1 MNKTNK
7 FVDTAERTELHCK
20 RARILRRINQ
30 TNLIRDE
37 LLARCKPAF
46 DKEFTELFACM
57 SGPDQEFARRWA
69 RYAEGSTADRDYRA
83 IRLKAVETFS
93 SFGICCLISYCDGL
107 LQRDKKQIDE
117 CDAKLAKPT
126 AVGS

>member
-7 FVDTAERTELHCK
+7 PVDTVDRTELRCK
-20 RARILRRINQ
+20 RERILRRINQ

-46 DKEFTELFACM
+46 DKEFTELFA
-57 SGPDQEFARRWA
+57 SLSAPDQAFALRWA
-69 RYAEGSTADRDYRA
+69 KYAQGSTADRDYRA

-93 SFGICCLISYCDGL
+93 SFGVCCLISYCDGL
-107 LQRDKKQIDE
+107 LKRDKEQLDA
-117 CDAKLAKPT
+117 CDSQLAKPSSE
-126 AVGS
+126 G